1 MLSGEIV
8 GLLRGICLVLVFGL
22 VSCAKSGGETSVSSN
37 NANPQKAGG
46 SAIKLI
52 GSGASFPAPLYDRW
66 FKEFT
71 KKDGVITVDYQ
82 SVGSGQGVK
91 SFVAGQTD
99 FGASDAAMTDQ
110 EIADAKGNVVLLPMT
125 AGAVVL
131 AYNLEG
137 VTDLKLTRE
146 AYAQI
151 FLGTIKKWN
160 DPKIAAANP
169 EVELPEQDIA
179 VVHRSDGSGTT
190 FVFTQHLAALS
201 DAWRQGPGVNKSVEW
216 PTGVGAKGNEGVSAQ
231 VKQTPGA
238 IGYVEYAYAA
248 LSKQAMAALENKSGK
263 FVVPTLESAA
273 SSLGSVELPADLR
286 AWLIDPTGDTSYPV
300 VTYTWIL
307 ARKKYDDPEKAKALK
322 KVLTW
327 SLTEGQKLSA
337 GLNYIPLPEPV
348 VAKVTRALEQVN

>member
-1 MLSGEIV
+1 MSSHAKATPNRRAWLLLTL
-8 GLLRGICLVLVFGL
+8 GLLAC
-22 VSCAKSGGETSVSSN
+22 SKATPSGTDAV
-37 NANPQKAGG
+37 ARTADTKPV
-46 SAIKLI
+46 KLI

-71 KKDGVITVDYQ
+71 KQDGVVTVDYQ

-110 EIADAKGNVVLLPMT
+110 EIADAKGNVMLLPMT

-131 AYNLEG
+131 AYNLDG
-137 VTDLKLTRE
+137 VAELKLSRA
-146 AYAQI
+146 AYAGI
-151 FLGTIKKWN
+151 FLGKVQKWN
-160 DPKIAAANP
+160 DPVIAETNP
-169 EVELPEQDIA
+169 GVALPDQAIA

-190 FVFTQHLAALS
+190 FVFTQHLAAIS
-201 DAWRQGPGVNKSVEW
+201 EPWKAGPGVNKSVEW

-238 IGYVEYAYAA
+238 IGYVEYAYAV
-248 LSKQAMAALENKSGK
+248 LSKQPMAALQNKAGK

-273 SSLGSVELPADLR
+273 SALSAVELPADFR
-286 AWLIDPTGDTSYPV
+286 AWLDDPAGEGSYPI

-307 ARKKYDDPEKAKALK
+307 AKKKYEDPAKGAALK
-322 KVLTW
+322 KVLGW

-337 GLNYIPLPEPV
+337 GLNYVPLPPSV
-348 VAKVTRALEQVN
+348 VGKVQTALSQIE

>member
-1 MLSGEIV
+1 MFSGEMV
-8 GLLRGICLVLVFGL
+8 GLLRGICLVLAFGL

-37 NANPQKAGG
+37 NATPNKASAG
-46 SAIKLI
+46 SVKLI

-91 SFVAGQTD
+91 SFIAGQTD
-99 FGASDAAMTDQ
+99 FGASDAAMTDA
-110 EIADAKGNVVLLPMT
+110 EIAEAKGNVVLLPMT

-131 AYNLEG
+131 AYNIEG
-137 VTDLKLTRE
+137 VTDLKLSRE

-160 DPKIAAANP
+160 DPKIVASNTG
-169 EVELPEQDIA
+169 VTLPDQDIV

-190 FVFTQHLAALS
+190 FVFTQHLAAVS
-201 DAWRQGPGVNKSVEW
+201 DAWKQGPGVNKSVEW

-238 IGYVEYAYAA
+238 I
-248 LSKQAMAALENKSGK
+248 
-263 FVVPTLESAA
+263 
-273 SSLGSVELPADLR
+273 
-286 AWLIDPTGDTSYPV
+286 
-300 VTYTWIL
+300 
-307 ARKKYDDPEKAKALK
+307 
-322 KVLTW
+322 
-327 SLTEGQKLSA
+327 
-337 GLNYIPLPEPV
+337 
-348 VAKVTRALEQVN
+348 

>member
-1 MLSGEIV
+1 MFSGDLV
-8 GLLRGICLVLVFGL
+8 GLLRGICLVLAFGL
-22 VSCAKSGGETSVSSN
+22 VSCSKSDGETSVSSN
-37 NANPQKAGG
+37 NASPKSSGG
-46 SAIKLI
+46 AVKLI

-91 SFVAGQTD
+91 SFIAGQTD

-110 EIADAKGNVVLLPMT
+110 EIAEAKGNVVLLPMT

-137 VTDLKLTRE
+137 VSELKLTRE
-146 AYAQI
+146 TYAQI
-151 FLGTIKKWN
+151 FLGSIKKWN
-160 DPKIAAANP
+160 DPKIAASN
-169 EVELPEQDIA
+169 VGVNLPDQDIA

-201 DAWRQGPGVNKSVEW
+201 DAWKQGPGVNKSVEW
-216 PTGVGAKGNEGVSAQ
+216 PTGIGAKGNEGVSAQ

-248 LSKQAMAALENKSGK
+248 LSKQPMAALENKAGK
-263 FVVPTLESAA
+263 FVAPTLESAA
-273 SSLGSVELPADLR
+273 ASLGSMELPADLR
-286 AWLIDPTGDTSYPV
+286 AWLVDPTGDASYPI

-307 ARKKYDDPEKAKALK
+307 AKKKYDDPEKAKALR
-322 KVLTW
+322 KVLSW
-327 SLTEGQKLSA
+327 SLTEGQALSSS
-337 GLNYIPLPEPV
+337 LNYIPLPQAV
-348 VAKVTRALEQVN
+348 VTKVTHALAQVN

>member
-1 MLSGEIV
+1 MLSGDVV
-8 GLLRGICLVLVFGL
+8 GLLRSACLLLTLGL
-22 VSCAKSGGETSVSSN
+22 ISCSKPSGDTAVSTNSATPE
-37 NANPQKAGG
+37 KAAG
-46 SAIKLI
+46 APVKLI

-91 SFVAGQTD
+91 SFIAGQTD
-99 FGASDAAMTDQ
+99 FGASDAAMSDQ
-110 EIADAKGNVVLLPMT
+110 EIAEAKGNVVLLPMT

-137 VTDLKLTRE
+137 VAELKLPRE
-146 AYAQI
+146 AYTQI

-169 EVELPEQDIA
+169 GAALPDQDIA

-190 FVFTQHLAALS
+190 YVFTQHLAALS
-201 DAWRQGPGVNKSVEW
+201 EAWKAGPGVNKSVEW

-248 LSKQAMAALENKSGK
+248 LSKQPMVALENKSGK
-263 FVVPTLESAA
+263 FVAPTLESAA
-273 SSLGSVELPADLR
+273 AALGSVELPPDLR
-286 AWLIDPTGDTSYPV
+286 AWLTDPAGETSYPI
-300 VTYTWIL
+300 VTYTWVL
-307 ARKKYDDPEKAKALK
+307 AKKKYDDPEKAKALK
-322 KVLTW
+322 KVLAW
-327 SLTEGQKLSA
+327 SLTEGQKLSSS
-337 GLNYIPLPEPV
+337 LNYIPLPAPV
-348 VAKVTRALEQVN
+348 VAKVLQALEQVN